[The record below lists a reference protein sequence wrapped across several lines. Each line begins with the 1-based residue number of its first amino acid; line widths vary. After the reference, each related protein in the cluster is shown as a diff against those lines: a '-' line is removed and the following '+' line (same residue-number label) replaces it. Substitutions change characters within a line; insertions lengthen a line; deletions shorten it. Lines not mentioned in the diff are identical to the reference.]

1 MFFNPS
7 RLARLAALCVVAAPP
22 AAQAGELVSLAF
34 AARSYPGSRERS
46 YRVFV
51 PTSYDARAPVPMVMV
66 LHGCKQTE
74 RDMIAQTG
82 FTRLAERDGFVVVY
96 PFITT
101 YDGMRS
107 DNCWGFW
114 FGSHIHQGAGEVED
128 LYQIAREV
136 EARFAIDPQRRYVT
150 GLSSGGA
157 MAIALAVAR
166 SEYFAAA
173 GAAAGLPYGEN
184 SWSVSFSCLVPGFF
198 KSVSADVAAMR
209 NEQKTS
215 ADQRTIPL
223 MTIQS
228 SNDCT
233 VNAQAAEHIR
243 DTWLERYAV
252 GRAPVDTDDCS
263 AEGVSC
269 TRQRY
274 GSTERSIVETVLYEG
289 ETGGFSGH
297 GAHYWVGDEAGEF
310 ANPTGPSA
318 SALFWDFFER
328 HRFDVAPAPTAAT
341 SADLPR
347 QSSTK

>member
-1 MFFNPS
+1 MFSNLP
-7 RLARLAALCVVAAPP
+7 RLGRVTALCVVAAAP
-22 AAQAGELVSLAF
+22 AARAGELVSATF
-34 AARSYPGSRERS
+34 AAKSYPGSRDRS

-51 PTSYDARAPVPMVMV
+51 PSSYDARVPAPMVMV
-66 LHGCKQTE
+66 LHGCHQTE
-74 RDMIAQTG
+74 RDMFAQTG
-82 FTRLAERDGFVVVY
+82 FATLAERDRFIVVY
-96 PFITT
+96 PFVTS

-107 DNCWGFW
+107 TNCWGFW
-114 FGSHIHQGAGEVED
+114 FGHHIHEGAGEVED

-157 MAIALAVAR
+157 MAIALAVAQ

-173 GAAAGLPYGEN
+173 GSAAGLPYGEN

-215 ADQRTIPL
+215 ADQRVIPL

-243 DTWLERYAV
+243 DSWLERYAV
-252 GRAPVDTDDCS
+252 PSAPVDTEDCS

-269 TRQRY
+269 SRQRY

-289 ETGGFSGH
+289 ETGGFSGR
-297 GAHYWVGDEAGEF
+297 GAHYWVGDEAGDF
-310 ANPTGPSA
+310 SNPKGPSA
-318 SALFWDFFER
+318 SQLFWEFFEQ
-328 HRFDVAPAPTAAT
+328 HRFDAAAPPTAST
-341 SADLPR
+341 SAGLRP
-347 QSSTK
+347 